1 MRILDL
7 LRMSSANLWKRK
19 VRTLLTILGVVIGT
33 ASIVVMVSLGLGLN
47 KATMEDIEQ
56 YGGLTTIEVR
66 EGRGDSSS
74 YTTYSIGGGGSVTF
88 SSNSGSSSSKD
99 KVMRLDD
106 AAVSLLES
114 LDHVENVYPVLQ
126 LNIVAKYGQYVDDYM
141 TIQTVSCRW
150 MTRSCSFFTEI
161 GLRQIF
167 IIREPMNIPI
177 MIREYLQ
184 SIL

>member
-1 MRILDL
+1 
-7 LRMSSANLWKRK
+7 
-19 VRTLLTILGVVIGT
+19 
-33 ASIVVMVSLGLGLN
+33 
-47 KATMEDIEQ
+47 
-56 YGGLTTIEVR
+56 
-66 EGRGDSSS
+66 
-74 YTTYSIGGGGSVTF
+74 
-88 SSNSGSSSSKD
+88 
-99 KVMRLDD
+99 MRLDD

-141 TIQTVSCRW
+141 TIQGMTPEGLQALNIEIGDGKLP

>member
-1 MRILDL
+1 
-7 LRMSSANLWKRK
+7 
-19 VRTLLTILGVVIGT
+19 
-33 ASIVVMVSLGLGLN
+33 
-47 KATMEDIEQ
+47 
-56 YGGLTTIEVR
+56 
-66 EGRGDSSS
+66 
-74 YTTYSIGGGGSVTF
+74 
-88 SSNSGSSSSKD
+88 
-99 KVMRLDD
+99 MRLDD

-141 TIQTVSCRW
+141 TIQG
-150 MTRSCSFFTEI
+150 MTPEGLQALNIEIGDGKLPLDDKELQFFTEI

-177 MIREYLQ
+177 MIRGYLQ

>member
-1 MRILDL
+1 
-7 LRMSSANLWKRK
+7 
-19 VRTLLTILGVVIGT
+19 
-33 ASIVVMVSLGLGLN
+33 
-47 KATMEDIEQ
+47 
-56 YGGLTTIEVR
+56 
-66 EGRGDSSS
+66 
-74 YTTYSIGGGGSVTF
+74 
-88 SSNSGSSSSKD
+88 
-99 KVMRLDD
+99 MRLDD

-141 TIQTVSCRW
+141 TIQGMTPEGCSVKYRNRRRVSCRW

-161 GLRQIF
+161 GLLQIF